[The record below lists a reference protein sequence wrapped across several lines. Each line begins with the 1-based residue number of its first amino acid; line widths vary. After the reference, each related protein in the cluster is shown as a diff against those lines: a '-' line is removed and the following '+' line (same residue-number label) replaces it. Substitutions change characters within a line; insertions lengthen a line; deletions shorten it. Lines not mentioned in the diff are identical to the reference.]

1 MQKLMIRLLL
11 ISILLFQLV
20 SCKSYQIE
28 GANVKEIS
36 IKEFKN
42 PYFDNPEIDYVYK
55 AQIEVYGNKL
65 GGIFVTK
72 KISDSIHRVVFTT
85 EFGNKLMDF
94 ELSDQDFKVNYV
106 MEELDR
112 KMVLNTLEEDFRL
125 MLKVNHQVN
134 QSFENSSFNIFKS
147 NIDKKNIYFFV
158 DKNNNKLTKLV
169 STTKYKEKV
178 VFEFESKNTTFAE
191 IIKINHKNIKLK
203 IELNQITN

>member
-1 MQKLMIRLLL
+1 MIRLLL

-28 GANVKEIS
+28 GSNVKEIS

>member
-1 MQKLMIRLLL
+1 MIRLLL
-11 ISILLFQLV
+11 ISFSLLQLI
-20 SCKSYQIE
+20 SCKSYQIDD
-28 GANVKEIS
+28 ATVKENS
-36 IKEFKN
+36 IQEFKN

-65 GGIFVTK
+65 GGIFVAK

-94 ELSDQDFKVNYV
+94 ELSDNDFKVNYV
-106 MEELDR
+106 LEELDR
-112 KMVLNTLEEDFRL
+112 KMILNTLEEDFRL
-125 MLKVNHQVN
+125 LLKVNHQVN
-134 QSFENSSFNIFKS
+134 QSFENSSFNIFMS
-147 NIDKKNIYFFV
+147 NSNHKFIYFFV
-158 DKNNNKLTKLV
+158 NKNSNTLTKLV
-169 STTKYKEKV
+169 SATKHKEKV

>member
-1 MQKLMIRLLL
+1 MIRLLL
-11 ISILLFQLV
+11 ISALLFQLV
-20 SCKSYQIE
+20 SCKPYQVQDTTI
-28 GANVKEIS
+28 KQTS

-65 GGIFVTK
+65 GGIFVAK

-94 ELSDQDFKVNYV
+94 ELSDKDFKVNYII
-106 MEELDR
+106 EQLDR
-112 KMVLNTLEEDFRL
+112 KIILNTLEEDFRL
-125 MLKVNHQVN
+125 LLKVNHQIN
-134 QSFENSSFNIFKS
+134 QAYENSLSNVYKS
-147 NIDKKNIYFFV
+147 KNDKRFIYFFASKI
-158 DKNNNKLTKLV
+158 DDKLTKLI
-169 STTKYKEKV
+169 STSKYKEKV

-191 IIKINHKNIKLK
+191 VIRINHKNIKLK